1 MTTLRRG
8 MEIPLWASAFVI
20 AALVIVEAGSLP
32 STWAQAGQTATGGSG
47 FSMSTVRATSTGENG
62 VQELRYVIDGRDE
75 LLYVYEMP
83 EASDRR
89 IVFRGGALLPTLFA
103 KGRGG

>member
-1 MTTLRRG
+1 MSKPQRW
-8 MEIPLWASAFVI
+8 MEVPLWASAFVI

-32 STWAQAGQTATGGSG
+32 SVSAQAGQAAMGERG
-47 FSMSTVRATSTGENG
+47 FSMSTVRATSTDENG
-62 VQELRYVIDGRDE
+62 VQELLYVIDGRDE

-83 EASDRR
+83 KASERR
-89 IVFRGGALLPTLFA
+89 IVFRGGTLLPTLFA